1 VQNRRRIRRYGDLLF
16 ERAEARLMNRDE
28 VIACGNCGKT
38 KRSIAIGLR
47 ALRSVGCGG
56 FEGDLCSGNGAMLR
70 VVNDAFN
77 LAKNGSV
84 YSLAQKQAGEKKKQ
98 CSSAHT
104 AEASFM

>member
-1 VQNRRRIRRYGDLLF
+1 
-16 ERAEARLMNRDE
+16 
-28 VIACGNCGKT
+28 
-38 KRSIAIGLR
+38 
-47 ALRSVGCGG
+47 
-56 FEGDLCSGNGAMLR
+56 MLR

-84 YSLAQKQAGEKKKQ
+84 YPLAQKQAGEKKKQ